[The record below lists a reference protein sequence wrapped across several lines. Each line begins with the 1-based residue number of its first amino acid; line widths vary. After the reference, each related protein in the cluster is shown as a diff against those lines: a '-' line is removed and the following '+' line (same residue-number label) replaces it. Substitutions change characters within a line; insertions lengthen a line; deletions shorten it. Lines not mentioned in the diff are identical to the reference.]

1 MFEML
6 DNGVGTV
13 ILIAEIIAAITAI
26 AIVGRKFAGW
36 LTLNKEEILK
46 EVRENH
52 ECTRKL
58 ENRTENL
65 EKIAEINN
73 QRIQDLKE
81 SFIEHKDTSNQYFG
95 KIDEHTRPKWS
106 SKNTLNYTQS

>member
-1 MFEML
+1 MPFVYMFEML

-26 AIVGRKFAGW
+26 GIVGRKFAGW

-46 EVRENH
+46 EVKENH

-58 ENRTENL
+58 ENRTQNL

-73 QRIQDLKE
+73 ERISDLKKN
-81 SFIEHKDTSNQYFG
+81 FIEHRADSNRYFG
-95 KIDEHTRPKWS
+95 KIDEHTRNK
-106 SKNTLNYTQS
+106 

>member
-1 MFEML
+1 MFEIL

-26 AIVGRKFAGW
+26 AVVGRKFAGW

-46 EVRENH
+46 EVKANH
-52 ECTRKL
+52 ECTMKL

-65 EKIAEINN
+65 EKIAETNN
-73 QRIQDLKE
+73 TRIKELKD
-81 SFIEHKDTSNQYFG
+81 SFIELKDNSNKYFG
-95 KIDEHTRPKWS
+95 KIDEHTRK
-106 SKNTLNYTQS
+106 